1 MRLSVVLTAF
11 AGLIAGCAE
20 APTQP
25 GSGESGS
32 AAFARGSAQGAEFI
46 TVSETGVNLPLPGI
60 GSCVFLPDGSGQ
72 FNNFLRGN
80 PDGSHFLKIEDA
92 SGTLVVTP
100 FGGQTWIGTGHV
112 SVNWPNYPDGTSFEL
127 TMNGTV
133 LSGGRAMSATCKDLI
148 VKGVAVETFIK
159 LH

>member
-1 MRLSVVLTAF
+1 MRLSVVHIGFVA
-11 AGLIAGCAE
+11 LIVGCADV
-20 APTQP
+20 PTQP
-25 GSGESGS
+25 GSDDTGS
-32 AAFARGSAQGAEFI
+32 AAFARTSAQGAQSI
-46 TVSETGVNLPLPGI
+46 IVAETGVNLPLPGI
-60 GSCVFLPDGSGQ
+60 GSCLFLPDGSGQ
-72 FNNFLRGN
+72 FNNFLRTN
-80 PDGSHFLKIEDA
+80 PDGSRFIKIEDA

-112 SVNWPNYPDGTSFEL
+112 NVNWPNYPDGTSFEL

-133 LSGGRAMSATCKDLI
+133 LSGGRTMAATCKDLI